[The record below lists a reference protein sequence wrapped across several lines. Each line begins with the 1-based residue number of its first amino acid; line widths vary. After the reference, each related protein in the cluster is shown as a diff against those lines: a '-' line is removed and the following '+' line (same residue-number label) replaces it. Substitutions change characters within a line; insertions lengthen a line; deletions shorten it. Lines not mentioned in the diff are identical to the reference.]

1 MALVDCKECGHKI
14 STKAK
19 ACPNC
24 GAKPAKKTSL
34 FTWII
39 LLGIVIAIYGLNQ
52 GSSKKVAPA
61 ASKTSQAASK
71 PETAKKVELSSPLWS
86 TSETVDEMTGVFS
99 AYAVSKT
106 VSPTKRMESPY
117 GDVGL
122 WVGVGCDSKSEWIY
136 FGFTKTPIPLK
147 TRWDGKTR
155 VVSSLVKWDDKI
167 ETVELTQEGGSKFL
181 NFRIDA
187 PAIAKLEAS
196 NFMLLEIQWYGQQK
210 SHFKFDLEGS
220 ANALAE
226 IRAKCA
232 VAKK

>member
-1 MALVDCKECGHKI
+1 MALVDCKECGQKV

-39 LLGIVIAIYGLNQ
+39 LLGIVIALYGLNQ
-52 GSSKKVAPA
+52 GSSKKAAPA
-61 ASKTSQAASK
+61 ASTTSQAASK
-71 PETAKKVELSSPLWS
+71 PETAKKVEVTTPLWS

-106 VSPTKRMESPY
+106 VPSIKKMEGPY
-117 GDVGL
+117 RNVGG

-136 FGFTKTPIPLK
+136 FGFTMAPNLIADKREKGYNVYNTF
-147 TRWDGKTR
+147 
-155 VVSSLVKWDDKI
+155 VKWDDKA
-167 ETVELTQEGGSKFL
+167 EAVELTQDWGSKFL

-196 NFMLLEIQWYGQQK
+196 NFLLLEIQWYGQQK